1 MRTFKVSDQM
11 YEQLKS
17 FIVNPF
23 DDTPEVVLA
32 RLIAIV
38 NKARDHWSPFEPP
51 ESAPSAV
58 PSAAAP
64 STPAAAPSVPPAAAP
79 SVPPA
84 EPSAKLRRK
93 EQEPHTE
100 EESMIVL

>member
-32 RLIAIV
+32 RLIAIA
-38 NKARDHWSPFEPP
+38 NKARDHWSPFEPA
-51 ESAPSAV
+51 ENA
-58 PSAAAP
+58 
-64 STPAAAPSVPPAAAP
+64 PAAAPPATPPTTAPVAPPAAAP
-79 SVPPA
+79 AVPPA
-84 EPSAKLRRK
+84 EPPAKLRYR
-93 EQEPHTE
+93 EPEIPVE
-100 EESMIVL
+100 EESVIVL